1 MRHTR
6 KQAKPV
12 ARLVEARGHYPVWS
26 IKSIAWLSVLTLAC
40 VATIV
45 AVSGERSLIV
55 ELEWTLGVVAAALF
69 ALLAVGLYRGARLR
83 ETQAPAAELTK
94 VDLSDWQPDV
104 STVPDF
110 DCPLDI
116 ADGGGDELG
125 CLGVIVGALLAII
138 AFVLFAGLL
147 WAFLQFAAI
156 VIFIVMTAIYWV
168 LHLAL
173 RQVFAHSEDC
183 RGKLLRSL
191 GFASLYTVLY
201 TGWLFGLLM
210 IASTVSA

>member
-26 IKSIAWLSVLTLAC
+26 IKSIAWLTVLTLAC